1 MNEENPC
8 ETTPKHG
15 VSGQADRTAH
25 PPKSP
30 TISTPDA
37 GKTDRT
43 EGEPSEK
50 VGNGLLPCPFCGTV
64 EMLRIVGAIDGHG
77 WNFVR
82 CDYCDAEGPDPDN
95 FPGGW
100 NRRAGGSHD

>member
-1 MNEENPC
+1 MTEENPC

-43 EGEPSEK
+43 EREPSEK
-50 VGNGLLPCPFCGTV
+50 VGKPGSLEAVAMGCECPV
-64 EMLRIVGAIDGHG
+64 LDNNHG
-77 WNFVR
+77 GGIERRGERVWWISSQ
-82 CDYCDAEGPDPDN
+82 CPMHGDAQ
-95 FPGGW
+95 
-100 NRRAGGSHD
+100 NRRAGGGHD